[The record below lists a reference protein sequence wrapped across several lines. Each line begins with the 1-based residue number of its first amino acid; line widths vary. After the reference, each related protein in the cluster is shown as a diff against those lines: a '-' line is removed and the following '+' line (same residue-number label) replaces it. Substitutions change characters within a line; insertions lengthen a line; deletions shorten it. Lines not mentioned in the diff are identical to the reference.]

1 MFSRGK
7 LSEEKRDSR
16 FEPARKSWKWK
27 WRLDQSA
34 YVQKLGKF
42 MAELTFW
49 RTKTHQSLIEPDL
62 RSQGEGER
70 RLVGWGKSFEIFE
83 IEL

>member
-34 YVQKLGKF
+34 YVLKLGKI

-49 RTKTHQSLIEPDL
+49 RTKTHQSLTEPDL
-62 RSQGEGER
+62 RSQGER
-70 RLVGWGKSFEIFE
+70 RLVGWGKILIFE